1 MSLVPRLASPETCLF
16 HRSGVSRM
24 DGEERRGEDHER
36 AITLNPGSVG
46 TEEEAELLAV
56 VKGWQ
61 ATPSR
66 DLLCLQI

>member
-1 MSLVPRLASPETCLF
+1 
-16 HRSGVSRM
+16 M